1 MENHHL
7 KDRLDAMNSST
18 HISNQVVEKKE
29 RSQSMI
35 NLENIYNQ
43 GFHICNLYYGKRRE
57 NDENCM
63 FFAPKSYLV
72 NIKSWKK
79 AR

>member
-18 HISNQVVEKKE
+18 HITSQVVEKKE
-29 RSQSMI
+29 RSQSVI

-57 NDENCM
+57 SDENCM
-63 FFAPKSYLV
+63 FCTEILFGEH
-72 NIKSWKK
+72 
-79 AR
+79 

>member
-1 MENHHL
+1 MEHQKIMRIGL
-7 KDRLDAMNSST
+7 
-18 HISNQVVEKKE
+18 ISQ
-29 RSQSMI
+29 I

-63 FFAPKSYLV
+63 FCTEILFGEH
-72 NIKSWKK
+72 
-79 AR
+79 